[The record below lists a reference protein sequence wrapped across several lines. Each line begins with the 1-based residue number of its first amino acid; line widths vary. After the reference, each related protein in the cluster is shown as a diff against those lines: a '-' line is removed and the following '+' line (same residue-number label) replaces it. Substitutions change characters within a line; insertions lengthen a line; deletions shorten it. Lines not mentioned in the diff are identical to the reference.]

1 MMRIALFLLTNLAV
15 MLVFGLVLSLTGIQS
30 SSVQGLMIMA
40 LLFGF
45 GGSFISL
52 LMSKWMALKSVGGE
66 VIEQPRNDMER
77 WLMET
82 VAQQSRQAGIAMPQ
96 VAIYHAPDI
105 NAFATGARRDASLV
119 AVSTGLLQNMSRDEA
134 EAVIAHEISH
144 IANGD
149 MVTMTL
155 IQGIVNT
162 FVIFISRI
170 IAQIAAGFMGGDRDE
185 GEESNGNPLVYFA
198 VATVLELVF
207 GILASVITMW
217 FSRYRE
223 FHADAGSARLVGRE
237 KMIAALQRLKTSYEP
252 QEASSMMAFCI
263 NGKSK
268 SLSEL
273 FMTHPPLDK
282 RIEALLFYCS
292 SSALSGRN
300 GMGCTQLTQQIIA

>member
-40 LLFGF
+40 GLFGF
-45 GGSFISL
+45 GGAFVSL
-52 LMSKWMALKSVGGE
+52 LMSKWMALRSVGGE
-66 VIEQPRNDMER
+66 VIEQPRNETER
-77 WLMET
+77 WLLET
-82 VAQQSRQAGIAMPQ
+82 VRRQSQQAGIAMPQ
-96 VAIYHAPDI
+96 VAIYQAPDI

-144 IANGD
+144 VANGD

-162 FVIFISRI
+162 FVIFISRL
-170 IAQIAAGFMGGDRDE
+170 IAQVAAGFLSGDRDNE
-185 GEESNGNPLVYFA
+185 GSSAGNPMVYFA
-198 VATVLELVF
+198 VSMVLELVF
-207 GILASVITMW
+207 GILASIITMW
-217 FSRYRE
+217 FSRHRE

-252 QEASSMMAFCI
+252 QEAGNLMAFCI

-268 SLSEL
+268 TFSEL
-273 FMTHPPLDK
+273 FMSHPPLDK
-282 RIEALLFYCS
+282 RIEALR
-292 SSALSGRN
+292 SG
-300 GMGCTQLTQQIIA
+300 QYLK

>member
-40 LLFGF
+40 GLFGF
-45 GGSFISL
+45 GGAFVSL
-52 LMSKWMALKSVGGE
+52 LMSKWMALRSVGGE
-66 VIEQPRNDMER
+66 VIEQPRNETER
-77 WLMET
+77 WLLDT
-82 VAQQSRQAGIAMPQ
+82 VRRQSQQAGIAMPQ
-96 VAIYHAPDI
+96 VAIYQAPDI

-144 IANGD
+144 VANGD

-162 FVIFISRI
+162 FVIFISRL
-170 IAQIAAGFMGGDRDE
+170 IAQVVAGFLSGDRDNE
-185 GEESNGNPLVYFA
+185 GSSSGNPMVYFA
-198 VATVLELVF
+198 VSMVLELVF
-207 GILASVITMW
+207 GILASIITMW
-217 FSRYRE
+217 FSRHRE

-252 QEASSMMAFCI
+252 QEAGTLMAFCI

-268 SLSEL
+268 SFSEL
-273 FMTHPPLDK
+273 FMSHPPLDK
-282 RIEALLFYCS
+282 RIEALR
-292 SSALSGRN
+292 SGEY
-300 GMGCTQLTQQIIA
+300 LK

>member
-15 MLVFGLVLSLTGIQS
+15 MFVFGIILSLTGIRG

-40 LLFGF
+40 GLFGF
-45 GGSFISL
+45 GGAFISL

-66 VIEQPRNDMER
+66 VIETPRNQTEQ
-77 WLMET
+77 WLMST
-82 VAQQSRQAGIAMPQ
+82 VERQAQQVGIQMPQ

-119 AVSTGLLQNMSRDEA
+119 AVSTGLLENMSRDEA

-155 IQGIVNT
+155 LQGVVNT

-170 IAQIAAGFMGGDRDE
+170 IAQLAAGFMSNSDNE
-185 GEESNGNPLVYFA
+185 SESSNGNPMVYFA
-198 VATVLELVF
+198 VSMVLEIVF
-207 GILASVITMW
+207 GILASIITMW

-223 FHADAGSARLVGRE
+223 FHADAGSAKLVGRE

-252 QEASSMMAFCI
+252 QEEGRLMAFCI
-263 NGKSK
+263 TTEEKHLVNCFY
-268 SLSEL
+268 L
-273 FMTHPPLDK
+273 THH
-282 RIEALLFYCS
+282 
-292 SSALSGRN
+292 
-300 GMGCTQLTQQIIA
+300 

>member
-15 MLVFGLVLSLTGIQS
+15 MLVFGLILSLTGIRS
-30 SSVQGLMIMA
+30 SSIQGLMIMA
-40 LLFGF
+40 GLFGF
-45 GGSFISL
+45 GGAFVSL
-52 LMSKWMALKSVGGE
+52 LMSKWMALRSVGGE
-66 VIEQPRNDMER
+66 VIEQPRNQTEEWVMQ
-77 WLMET
+77 T
-82 VAQQSRQAGIAMPQ
+82 VARQAQQAGITMPQ

-105 NAFATGARRDASLV
+105 NAFATGARKNASLV

-170 IAQIAAGFMGGDRDE
+170 IAQVASGFLSSDR
-185 GEESNGNPLVYFA
+185 EEENSNGNPLVYFA
-198 VATVLELVF
+198 VSTVLELVF
-207 GILASVITMW
+207 GILASMITMW
-217 FSRYRE
+217 FSRHRE

-252 QEASSMMAFCI
+252 QEPGNLMAFCI
-263 NGKSK
+263 NGKQK
-268 SLSEL
+268 SLSQF
-273 FMTHPPLDK
+273 FMSHPPLDK
-282 RIEALLFYCS
+282 RIEALRQGDYLK
-292 SSALSGRN
+292 
-300 GMGCTQLTQQIIA
+300 